1 MYVCPVIH
9 PQSAVHLQQALRQ
22 KLNTLNIFLKS
33 DFNQLNYP
41 SFIRGGKLLQGRKIE
56 PLAVQSK
63 TYQKMS
69 PG

>member
-22 KLNTLNIFLKS
+22 NFNTLDVFLKS
-33 DFNQLNYP
+33 DSNQLNYP
-41 SFIRGGKLLQGRKIE
+41 SFIREKLLQGRKIE